1 MAKLVAVR
9 LSKNSENTVEIENG
23 VVVDGQSLASVS
35 EKGKT
40 FVVLEFVD
48 DENPFKHSRAVR
60 PYWMNGEG
68 AAAKWAGAPPAD
80 LNKLVGKTIPGKFVT
95 MPVSPYEITNADG
108 TKNMAGVYTTFVMPH
123 ENAIN
128 LFTKAGHF
136 VLDEQGTIIAEP
148 KSETVPAEIAQ

>member
-9 LSKNSENTVEIENG
+9 LSKNSTNTVEIENG
-23 VVVDGQSLASVS
+23 VVVDGVSLASVS

-60 PYWMNGEG
+60 PYWMNGVGEN
-68 AAAKWAGAPPAD
+68 AKWAGADPAA

-95 MPVSPYEITNADG
+95 MPVAPYEIENADG
-108 TKNMAGVYTTFVMPH
+108 TKNMASVYTTFVMPH

-128 LFTKAGHF
+128 LFTKSGHT
-136 VLDEQGTIIAEP
+136 VLDEQGNVIAEP
-148 KSETVPAEIAQ
+148 SAERLPAAIS

>member
-1 MAKLVAVR
+1 MAKLVNVR
-9 LSKNSENTVEIENG
+9 LSKNSTETVEVENG
-23 VVVDGQSLASVS
+23 VVVDGVSLASLS

-48 DENPFKHSRAVR
+48 DENPFKFSRAVR

-68 AAAKWAGAPPAD
+68 DTAKWAGADPAT

-95 MPVSPYEITNADG
+95 MPVAPYEITNEDG
-108 TKNMAGVYTTFVMPH
+108 STNMAGTYTTFVMPH

-128 LFTKAGHF
+128 LFTKSGHT
-136 VLDEQGTIIAEP
+136 VLDEQGQVIAEP
-148 KSETVPAEIAQ
+148 AAEKSPATIA